1 MSARLSGRA
10 KGTRGSVSVTVNRH
24 EELSD
29 RSAPYADFGHG
40 SLFEAAP
47 GARQFGGAAESPTK
61 SLFMPIE
68 ICKEHGGL
76 HAYFNRREAAPSG
89 AASGHAKPPS
99 SGQAAPSL
107 DLGVRCGPPN
117 TGTQSTMS
125 TVFHC
130 VWRVCGT
137 WNRHRPYPRGH
148 GTDMRQKR
156 HRVTA
161 SHKNTQANKRTAT
174 RQQRLRRAEGTQQH
188 ERPPRA
194 SAPPPV
200 SARRCALAHIH
211 SNPHN
216 PLALASARDERAHA
230 PIRLRC
236 VEAAESDEEV
246 DLVMTLARG
255 RCLPPQAGER

>member
-1 MSARLSGRA
+1 VSARLSGRA

-107 DLGVRCGPPN
+107 DLGVRCGPP
-117 TGTQSTMS
+117 S
-125 TVFHC
+125 
-130 VWRVCGT
+130 
-137 WNRHRPYPRGH
+137 H
-148 GTDMRQKR
+148 G
-156 HRVTA
+156 
-161 SHKNTQANKRTAT
+161 
-174 RQQRLRRAEGTQQH
+174 LG
-188 ERPPRA
+188 RPPACGNWNCVRIM
-194 SAPPPV
+194 
-200 SARRCALAHIH
+200 ARRCPVHRTQSRKSPEILLGSKTLRNI
-211 SNPHN
+211 SMVHN
-216 PLALASARDERAHA
+216 TQQFS
-230 PIRLRC
+230 
-236 VEAAESDEEV
+236 
-246 DLVMTLARG
+246 TLTDSCAIQ
-255 RCLPPQAGER
+255 CLMAK